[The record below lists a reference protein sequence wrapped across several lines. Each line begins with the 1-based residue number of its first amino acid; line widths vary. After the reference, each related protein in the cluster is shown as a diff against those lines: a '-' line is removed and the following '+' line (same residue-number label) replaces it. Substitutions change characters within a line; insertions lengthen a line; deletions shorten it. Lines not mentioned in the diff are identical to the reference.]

1 MNDKIEAVFLGLDPA
16 KHTSGASILA
26 PDYGGMDEPEHA
38 FDGNYFLHEFGKVV
52 SQSERE
58 RFVSSALDMA
68 AEAKLPLIVVAE
80 VWDPPRDRKIRLP
93 GGEFAYAR
101 DPKWTYETILGIG
114 EGWGRWS
121 AEIES
126 ANEYLVEQGL
136 PKIIVLRRT
145 PNDWRDTLFGPRRPR
160 DTAALKALAQ
170 RYFKAVF
177 GYDASPDVAEAG
189 CIALVGTTAPEAA
202 AAAQAWREPRRRRR
216 KRAS

>member
-1 MNDKIEAVFLGLDPA
+1 MNQIEAVFLGLDPA

-26 PDYGGMDEPEHA
+26 PDYGGMDEQEHA

-52 SQSERE
+52 SQTERE
-58 RFVSSALDMA
+58 RFVGSALDLST
-68 AEAKLPLIVVAE
+68 ELNLPLIVVAE
-80 VWDPPRDRKIRLP
+80 VWDPPRDRKVRLP

-126 ANEYLVEQGL
+126 ANEFLLEKGRH
-136 PKIIVLRRT
+136 KITVLRAT
-145 PNDWRDTLFGPRRPR
+145 PNIWRDALFGPRRPR
-160 DTAALKALAQ
+160 DTDSLKAVAQ

-189 CIALVGTTAPEAA
+189 CIALFGTTADEAR
-202 AAAQAWREPRRRRR
+202 AAAQTWQKPQRRRR
-216 KRAS
+216 KKAS